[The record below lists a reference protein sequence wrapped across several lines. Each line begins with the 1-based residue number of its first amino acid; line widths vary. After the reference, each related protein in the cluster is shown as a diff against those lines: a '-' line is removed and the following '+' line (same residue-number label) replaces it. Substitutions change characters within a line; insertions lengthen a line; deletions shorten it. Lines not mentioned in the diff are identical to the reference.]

1 MLDRFL
7 FGKLLTAKRVDLL
20 LGAKLLESVQ
30 RCFNNV
36 CRIVRAERLG
46 ENILDTGCFDNSA
59 NSTTSDET
67 GSGRSRAKK
76 NAAST
81 VLSNDTVRN
90 GVFGDIYFDHL
101 ALGSLTGF
109 LDTLG
114 NFLGLAE
121 SKSDLALAIATDD
134 ERAKAET
141 TTTFDYLGTTVD
153 VHDFLKSVLK
163 VFIAG
168 ARCVLAKNFLSFL
181 DLVGLL

>member
-20 LGAKLLESVQ
+20 LGAKLLESVK

-36 CRIVRAERLG
+36 CRIFRAERFG
-46 ENILDTGCFDNSA
+46 ENILNTGCFDNGA
-59 NSTTSDET
+59 NSTTSDKA
-67 GSGRSRAKK
+67 GSGRSRAKE

-81 VLSNDTVRN
+81 VLTNDTVRN
-90 GVFGDIYFDHL
+90 GVFRDIYFDHL
-101 ALGSLTGF
+101 TLGGLTGF
-109 LDTLG
+109 LDALG
-114 NFLGLAE
+114 NFLGLTE
-121 SKSDLALAIATDD
+121 SKSNFALAIATDD

-153 VHDFLKSVLK
+153 VHDFLKGVLK

-168 ARCVLAKNFLSFL
+168 SVVRSGEGFPRLS
-181 DLVGLL
+181 